1 MYMAG
6 QEQELSWRVA
16 SHRYREHSNDWFW
29 GLGVIALVGA
39 VASVIFG
46 NILLAMII
54 VLGAVSL
61 GMLSKQQ
68 PREHAVQ
75 IDRRGIVI
83 DGTRYPYS
91 SVRSFWVAQT
101 DQSPQLF
108 VSLMGLVAP
117 HLSIELAHEVE
128 AERVRAFLKQYAEE
142 VEQGPQLGEQLLQ
155 IFGL

>member
-1 MYMAG
+1 MAG

-39 VASVIFG
+39 VGSIIFG

-61 GMLSKQQ
+61 GILSKQQ
-68 PREHAVQ
+68 PREHNIQ
-75 IDRRGIVI
+75 INRRGIVV

-91 SVRSFWVAQT
+91 SVRSFWVEQN
-101 DQSPQLF
+101 DQNPQLF
-108 VSLMGLVAP
+108 VSLAGIVAP
-117 HLSIELAHEVE
+117 HLSITLSHDVE
-128 AERVRAFLKQYAEE
+128 AEQVRAFLKHYAQE
-142 VEQGPQLGEQLLQ
+142 VEQGPQLGEQILA